1 LKDTIVLMSGENV
14 EPEPIEDKMKES
26 VYIDHAVVLG
36 QDQKQLS
43 AIVAVNEEE
52 LMRLAGELKMST
64 ADIVTEGDDSIEN
77 DQVYQHI
84 MKEVNALI
92 SKEQGFKRFEFI
104 TKILPVRNDFSIGK
118 ELTQTLKVKR
128 QYIQEKYKGLVARLQ
143 QDSNKKRR

>member
-1 LKDTIVLMSGENV
+1 
-14 EPEPIEDKMKES
+14 MKES

-92 SKEQGFKRFEFI
+92 SREQGFKRFEFI

-128 QYIQEKYKGLVARLQ
+128 QYIQEKYKGLVARLH